1 MIYSQFQ
8 HNPLLNRFSGT
19 RGWLAFA
26 IGLAF
31 MTLALVALPFLLLF
45 GAITFIALSLFGKV
59 FLKRQLARFQKQQAN
74 QEFYS
79 EQFQG
84 AQFEETPFNNN
95 VFKESKTTATRQG
108 RTFEHN
114 PNEPV

>member
-8 HNPLLNRFSGT
+8 HNPMQNRFSGT
-19 RGWLAFA
+19 RGWLAFV

-45 GAITFIALSLFGKV
+45 GAITFITLSLFGRV

-74 QEFYS
+74 QQNQYGEEFQ
-79 EQFQG
+79 E
-84 AQFEETPFNNN
+84 A
-95 VFKESKTTATRQG
+95 VMKESSNSAPRQG

-114 PNEPV
+114 PNEPI

>member
-8 HNPLLNRFSGT
+8 NNPMQNRFSGT
-19 RGWLAFA
+19 RGWLAFV

-45 GAITFIALSLFGKV
+45 GAITFIALSLFGRV
-59 FLKRQLARFQKQQAN
+59 FLKRQLARFQKQQAT
-74 QEFYS
+74 QEFHS
-79 EQFQG
+79 QSDEFQ
-84 AQFEETPFNNN
+84 ETI
-95 VFKESKTTATRQG
+95 FKETASTPRKG

-114 PNEPV
+114 PNEPL

>member
-8 HNPLLNRFSGT
+8 HNPMNNRFSGT
-19 RGWLAFA
+19 RGWLAFV

-45 GAITFIALSLFGKV
+45 GAITFVALSLFGRV

-74 QEFYS
+74 QEFHHQ
-79 EQFQG
+79 EEFQ
-84 AQFEETPFNNN
+84 ETI
-95 VFKESKTTATRQG
+95 FKESTRAAPKQG

>member
-8 HNPLLNRFSGT
+8 HNPMQNRFSGT
-19 RGWLAFA
+19 RGWLAFV

-45 GAITFIALSLFGKV
+45 GAITFIALSLFGRV

-74 QEFYS
+74 QQYQYGEEFQ
-79 EQFQG
+79 E
-84 AQFEETPFNNN
+84 A
-95 VFKESKTTATRQG
+95 VMKESPNSAPRQG

-114 PNEPV
+114 PNEPI

>member
-8 HNPLLNRFSGT
+8 HNPMQNRFSGT
-19 RGWLAFA
+19 RGWLAFV

-45 GAITFIALSLFGKV
+45 GAISFIALSLFGRV

-74 QEFYS
+74 QEFQYS
-79 EQFQG
+79 EEFQ
-84 AQFEETPFNNN
+84 ETIY
-95 VFKESKTTATRQG
+95 KEAPTSTPRQG

>member
-8 HNPLLNRFSGT
+8 HNPMQNRFSGT
-19 RGWLAFA
+19 RGWLAFV

-45 GAITFIALSLFGKV
+45 GAITFVALSLFGRV
-59 FLKRQLARFQKQQAN
+59 FLKRQLARFQKQQAT
-74 QEFYS
+74 QEFHCQG
-79 EQFQG
+79 EEFQE
-84 AQFEETPFNNN
+84 AIY
-95 VFKESKTTATRQG
+95 KEVPTSAPRQG

>member
-8 HNPLLNRFSGT
+8 HNPMQNRFSGT
-19 RGWLAFA
+19 RGWLAFV

-45 GAITFIALSLFGKV
+45 GAITFVALSLFGRV

-74 QEFYS
+74 QEVQYS
-79 EQFQG
+79 EEFQ
-84 AQFEETPFNNN
+84 ETIY
-95 VFKESKTTATRQG
+95 KEAPTSAPRQG

>member
-8 HNPLLNRFSGT
+8 HNPMQNRFSGT
-19 RGWLAFA
+19 RGWLAFV

-45 GAITFIALSLFGKV
+45 GAISFIALSLFGRV

-74 QEFYS
+74 QEFQYS
-79 EQFQG
+79 EEFQE
-84 AQFEETPFNNN
+84 AVYKETPT
-95 VFKESKTTATRQG
+95 SAPRQG